1 MRSNQFSLFTQS
13 YNMKVFL
20 AVSSLLAISAAAP
33 APDTPGYAPAAPQ
46 YADEPAKY
54 AFNWAVKDDY
64 TNNNYGQEETREGY
78 ATSGSYYVALPDG
91 RLQKVTYS
99 VNGDGGYVAEVSYEG
114 TAQYPEA
121 KPYAAASAPVA
132 SYAPAPAPPKYAPAP
147 APAKYAPAPA
157 PASYASDPAP
167 APAPAYS
174 PAPAQ
179 YSASQ

>member
-1 MRSNQFSLFTQS
+1 M
-13 YNMKVFL
+13 
-20 AVSSLLAISAAAP
+20 
-33 APDTPGYAPAAPQ
+33 
-46 YADEPAKY
+46 
-54 AFNWAVKDDY
+54 KDDY
-64 TNNNYGQEETREGY
+64 TSNNYGQEETREGY

-132 SYAPAPAPPKYAPAP
+132 SYAAAPAPAKYAPAPAPAKYAPAPAPAKYAPAP

-157 PASYASDPAP
+157 PASYAP